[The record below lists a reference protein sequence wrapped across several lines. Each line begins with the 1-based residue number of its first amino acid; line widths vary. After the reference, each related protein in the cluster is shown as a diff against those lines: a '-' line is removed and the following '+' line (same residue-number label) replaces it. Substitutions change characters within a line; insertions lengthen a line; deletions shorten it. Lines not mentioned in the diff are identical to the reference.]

1 MCNEKNGDE
10 HHQIWVV
17 VSYWQPQIFTGWFKE
32 QTMLVIFSWTPHF
45 PHCSW
50 LKWVHGTIYGK
61 FLLSLNTK
69 IAGNWMFITQK
80 CCGTE
85 PPNMK
90 NDYSPKIGGCLCQR
104 ALLGLWFRVEQRKLI
119 LVKKKKQSKTE
130 SPKKQRQEESPE
142 KTNKEQKKSKP
153 ACSCIFLNLCL
164 FFLFAL
170 VLFFFIRYVFVKRYI
185 LCVAGLRML
194 GSSPLFSGNKSE
206 SLRQLVTNKLECI
219 KWGNIPISFVP
230 VRCWN
235 FRCGAIYCPQ
245 ESVPNDV
252 QTSSWWI
259 LMENFTIYLTTP
271 DISHGKPSI

>member
-164 FFLFAL
+164 FFF
-170 VLFFFIRYVFVKRYI
+170 VLSGFVFLYLLCFCQTLYSLCCWTQNVREFTPFLWKQVWESETACNQQIGMYQMGKHSNLICPSSMLKLSMWGYI
-185 LCVAGLRML
+185 LSARI
-194 GSSPLFSGNKSE
+194 GSKRCANLF
-206 SLRQLVTNKLECI
+206 
-219 KWGNIPISFVP
+219 
-230 VRCWN
+230 
-235 FRCGAIYCPQ
+235 
-245 ESVPNDV
+245 
-252 QTSSWWI
+252 
-259 LMENFTIYLTTP
+259 LMDLDGKFHHL
-271 DISHGKPSI
+271 SHHTWY

>member
-1 MCNEKNGDE
+1 MVINTIKFG
-10 HHQIWVV
+10 VV
-17 VSYWQPQIFTGWFKE
+17 VPYWQPQVFTGWFKE

-61 FLLSLNTK
+61 LSLNTK

-90 NDYSPKIGGCLCQR
+90 NDYCPKIGGCLCQR
-104 ALLGLWFRVEQRKLI
+104 ALLGLWFRVEQLI
-119 LVKKKKQSKTE
+119 LAKKTIKNRIT
-130 SPKKQRQEESPE
+130 KKQRQGESPE
-142 KTNKEQKKSKP
+142 KTNKEQKKNKTCMFMHFP
-153 ACSCIFLNLCL
+153 QFVF

-170 VLFFFIRYVFVKRYI
+170 VLFFSICYFFIKRYI
-185 LCVAGLRML
+185 LRVAGLRML